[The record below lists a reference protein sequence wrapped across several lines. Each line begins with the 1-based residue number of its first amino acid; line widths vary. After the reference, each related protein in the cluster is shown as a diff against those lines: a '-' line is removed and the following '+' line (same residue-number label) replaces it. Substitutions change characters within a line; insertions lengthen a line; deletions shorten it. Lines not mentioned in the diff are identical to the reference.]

1 MTSPERKFISDQFR
15 VTVDEKIETFGILFP
30 RFMSQS
36 SAKVMSNEFPSA
48 GPKPWLWD
56 HLPDYPISPRG
67 CSPRTAQEID
77 LLLLALEALELGSS
91 ERMLATARELNLTDL
106 IPNRV
111 VLWRLRCTN
120 PWRRSYM
127 RRYLEL
133 EQAKALTIIAT
144 ARSRKL
150 TFLIRQ
156 LLLVE
161 QQLQDQQLPLHQNFR
176 LGWYLGRFRAHFQ
189 GRMNSRRA
197 RIAEYLASPEQLD
210 ELALSLLKK
219 LLFATGTAGAQRL
232 WCSLFDGEIR

>member
-1 MTSPERKFISDQFR
+1 
-15 VTVDEKIETFGILFP
+15 
-30 RFMSQS
+30 MSQS
-36 SAKVMSNEFPSA
+36 SANVMTNDTPST
-48 GPKPWLWD
+48 PSKPWLWD
-56 HLPDYPISPRG
+56 NLPNYPISVRG

-91 ERMLATARELNLTDL
+91 ERMLATAKDYNLTDI

-111 VLWRLRCTN
+111 VLWQVRCTN

-133 EQAKALTIIAT
+133 DQAKALTLIAA
-144 ARSRKL
+144 ARSRQL

-161 QQLQDQQLPLHQNFR
+161 QQLRAKELPLRQNIR
-176 LGWYLGRFRAHFQ
+176 LGWYLGRFQAHFRS
-189 GRMNSRRA
+189 RMNPRRA
-197 RIAEYLASPEQLD
+197 RIAEYLASPDQLD
-210 ELALSLLKK
+210 ELAIALLKK

-232 WCSLFDGEIR
+232 WCSLFDGEVR

>member
-1 MTSPERKFISDQFR
+1 MTNE
-15 VTVDEKIETFGILFP
+15 V
-30 RFMSQS
+30 S
-36 SAKVMSNEFPSA
+36 SAK
-48 GPKPWLWD
+48 PKPWLWD
-56 HLPDYPISPRG
+56 HLPNYPISVRG
-67 CSPRTAQEID
+67 CSPRTAQQID

-91 ERMLATARELNLTDL
+91 EQMLATARDLNLIDL

-127 RRYLEL
+127 RRYLDL

-144 ARSRKL
+144 SRSRKL

-156 LLLVE
+156 LLLAE
-161 QQLQDQQLPLHQNFR
+161 QQLREKELPIQQNFR
-176 LGWYLGRFRAHFQ
+176 LAWYLGRFRAHFR
-189 GRMNSRRA
+189 GRMNPRRA

-232 WCSLFDGEIR
+232 WCSLFDGEVR

>member
-1 MTSPERKFISDQFR
+1 MTNEEPSPQ
-15 VTVDEKIETFGILFP
+15 
-30 RFMSQS
+30 
-36 SAKVMSNEFPSA
+36 
-48 GPKPWLWD
+48 PKPWLWD
-56 HLPDYPISPRG
+56 ALPNYPISARG

-91 ERMLATARELNLTDL
+91 ERMLATAKNFNLTDI

-133 EQAKALTIIAT
+133 EQAKALTIIAV
-144 ARSRKL
+144 ARSRQL
-150 TFLIRQ
+150 NSFIRQ

-161 QQLQDQQLPLHQNFR
+161 QQLREKELPIQQNFR
-176 LGWYLGRFRAHFQ
+176 LAWYLGRFRAHFR
-189 GRMNSRRA
+189 GRMNPRRA

-219 LLFATGTAGAQRL
+219 LLFATGTAGEQRL
-232 WCSLFDGEIR
+232 WCSLFDGEVR

>member
-1 MTSPERKFISDQFR
+1 
-15 VTVDEKIETFGILFP
+15 
-30 RFMSQS
+30 MSQS
-36 SAKVMSNEFPSA
+36 SANVMTNETPSTPA
-48 GPKPWLWD
+48 KPWLWD
-56 HLPDYPISPRG
+56 HLPNYSISVRG

-91 ERMLATARELNLTDL
+91 ERMLATAREFNLTDI

-133 EQAKALTIIAT
+133 EQAKALTMIAA
-144 ARSRKL
+144 ARSRQL

-161 QQLQDQQLPLHQNFR
+161 QQLRSKELPLRQNVR
-176 LGWYLGRFRAHFQ
+176 LNWYLGRFQAHFRS
-189 GRMNSRRA
+189 RMNPRRA
-197 RIAEYLASPEQLD
+197 RIAEYLASPDQLD
-210 ELALSLLKK
+210 ELAIAQLKK
-219 LLFATGTAGAQRL
+219 ILFATGTAGAQRL

>member
-1 MTSPERKFISDQFR
+1 
-15 VTVDEKIETFGILFP
+15 
-30 RFMSQS
+30 MSQS
-36 SAKVMSNEFPSA
+36 SANVMTNDRPSEP
-48 GPKPWLWD
+48 PKPWLWE
-56 HLPDYPISPRG
+56 HLPNYPISVRG

-91 ERMLATARELNLTDL
+91 ERMLATAKELNLTDL

-133 EQAKALTIIAT
+133 EQAKALTIVA
-144 ARSRKL
+144 ASRSRQL

-161 QQLQDQQLPLHQNFR
+161 QQLRAQELPLRQNLR
-176 LGWYLGRFRAHFQ
+176 LGWYLGRFQAHFC
-189 GRMNSRRA
+189 GRMNPRRA
-197 RIAEYLASPEQLD
+197 RIVEYMASPEQLD
-210 ELALSLLKK
+210 ELAISLLKK
-219 LLFATGTAGAQRL
+219 LLFATGTAGTQRL

>member
-1 MTSPERKFISDQFR
+1 
-15 VTVDEKIETFGILFP
+15 
-30 RFMSQS
+30 MSQS
-36 SAKVMSNEFPSA
+36 STNVMTNEESSA
-48 GPKPWLWD
+48 SPKPWLWD
-56 HLPDYPISPRG
+56 NLPNYPISVRG

-91 ERMLATARELNLTDL
+91 ERMLATAKELNLTDI

-133 EQAKALTIIAT
+133 EQAKALTIIAAT
-144 ARSRKL
+144 RSRQL

-161 QQLQDQQLPLHQNFR
+161 QQLREKEQTLQQNFR
-176 LGWYLGRFRAHFQ
+176 LNWYLGRFRAHFR
-189 GRMNSRRA
+189 GRMNPRRA
-197 RIAEYLASPEQLD
+197 RIAEYLASPDQLD

-232 WCSLFDGEIR
+232 WCSLFDGEVK

>member
-1 MTSPERKFISDQFR
+1 
-15 VTVDEKIETFGILFP
+15 
-30 RFMSQS
+30 MSQS
-36 SAKVMSNEFPSA
+36 SANVMTNDRPSEP
-48 GPKPWLWD
+48 PKPWLWD
-56 HLPDYPISPRG
+56 HLPNYPISVRG

-91 ERMLATARELNLTDL
+91 ERMLATAKDLNLTDL

-133 EQAKALTIIAT
+133 EQAKALTIIA
-144 ARSRKL
+144 ASRSRQL

-161 QQLQDQQLPLHQNFR
+161 QQLRVQELPLRQNLR
-176 LGWYLGRFRAHFQ
+176 LGWYLGRFQAHFR
-189 GRMNSRRA
+189 GRMNPRRA
-197 RIAEYLASPEQLD
+197 RIAEYLASPDQLD
-210 ELALSLLKK
+210 EVAISLLKK

>member
-1 MTSPERKFISDQFR
+1 MTND
-15 VTVDEKIETFGILFP
+15 T
-30 RFMSQS
+30 
-36 SAKVMSNEFPSA
+36 PST
-48 GPKPWLWD
+48 PSKPWLWD
-56 HLPDYPISPRG
+56 HLPHYPISVRG

-91 ERMLATARELNLTDL
+91 ERMLATAREYNLTDI

-111 VLWRLRCTN
+111 VLWRVRCTN

-133 EQAKALTIIAT
+133 EQAKALTMIAAT
-144 ARSRKL
+144 RSRQL

-161 QQLQDQQLPLHQNFR
+161 QQLRSKELPLRQNVR
-176 LGWYLGRFRAHFQ
+176 LNWYLGRFQAHFRS
-189 GRMNSRRA
+189 RMNPRRA
-197 RIAEYLASPEQLD
+197 RIAEYLASPDQLD
-210 ELALSLLKK
+210 ELAIALLKK